1 MCFLLKSCVKLTGC
15 LSAFNY
21 WNTINTQLPH
31 FVENLSNWFRWKSLS
46 HETFSTWLMVFLT
59 LPLFFLFTELSRRKM
74 QVESNSL
81 HDRARLFARIPPCI
95 DLSAVTNCASETEK
109 RWKSINQNG
118 SNFNKPL
125 HVKTSN
131 IENATVVKMGPDDLP
146 IGKLLAICLLCVNI
160 PFNVRFYLFLDP
172 RDWTRQEVMLWIL
185 NLGKS
190 EGIDAHHI
198 ADKFKM
204 NGKALC
210 LMSVEMFLSRF
221 PGGGKMLYRDFRLR
235 LTRALSLWS
244 W

>member
-1 MCFLLKSCVKLTGC
+1 
-15 LSAFNY
+15 
-21 WNTINTQLPH
+21 
-31 FVENLSNWFRWKSLS
+31 
-46 HETFSTWLMVFLT
+46 
-59 LPLFFLFTELSRRKM
+59 M
-74 QVESNSL
+74 QVESSSL

-109 RWKSINQNG
+109 RWKSNIQNG

-131 IENATVVKMGPDDLP
+131 IENASMVKMGPDGLP
-146 IGKLLAICLLCVNI
+146 IGELFALVFVCSMCQQLFPLFSPLLI
-160 PFNVRFYLFLDP
+160 LDP
-172 RDWTRQEVMLWIL
+172 RDWTRQDVKTWIL
-185 NLGKS
+185 CLGKS

-221 PGGGKMLYRDFRLR
+221 PQGGKMLYRDFRLR
-235 LTRALSLWS
+235 LTRALSL
-244 W
+244 

>member
-1 MCFLLKSCVKLTGC
+1 
-15 LSAFNY
+15 
-21 WNTINTQLPH
+21 
-31 FVENLSNWFRWKSLS
+31 
-46 HETFSTWLMVFLT
+46 
-59 LPLFFLFTELSRRKM
+59 M
-74 QVESNSL
+74 QVESNSSL

-131 IENATVVKMGPDDLP
+131 IENTTVVKMGADGLP
-146 IGKLLAICLLCVNI
+146 IGELNLRLVCVMSI
-160 PFNVRFYLFLDP
+160 FHVPTKCLFLDP
-172 RDWTRQEVMLWIL
+172 RDWTRQEVKLWIL

-190 EGIDAHHI
+190 VGMDAQHI

-221 PGGGKMLYRDFRLR
+221 PEGGKMLYRDFRLR
-235 LTRALSLWS
+235 LTRALSL
-244 W
+244 

>member
-1 MCFLLKSCVKLTGC
+1 
-15 LSAFNY
+15 
-21 WNTINTQLPH
+21 
-31 FVENLSNWFRWKSLS
+31 
-46 HETFSTWLMVFLT
+46 
-59 LPLFFLFTELSRRKM
+59 M
-74 QVESNSL
+74 QVESSSSL

-118 SNFNKPL
+118 SHFSKPL

-131 IENATVVKMGPDDLP
+131 IETNINVNVVKMGPDGLP
-146 IGKLLAICLLCVNI
+146 IGELFAHCLSTFSLNALL
-160 PFNVRFYLFLDP
+160 LFLDP
-172 RDWTRQEVMLWIL
+172 RDWTRQEVKLWIL

-190 EGIDAHHI
+190 EGVDASHI

-221 PGGGKMLYRDFRLR
+221 PTGGKMLYRDFRLR
-235 LTRALSLWS
+235 LTRALSL
-244 W
+244 